1 MEQLLHG
8 GTMLD
13 ELREALD
20 DRQLLLAAAARF
32 AFWFSVAVMIMGRYY
47 RNWALAAVAL
57 GIGIIG
63 GLCFLERRRHAAHLA
78 ALEPDRT
85 R

>member
-1 MEQLLHG
+1 
-8 GTMLD
+8 MLD

-32 AFWFSVAVMIMGRYY
+32 ALWFGVAVMIMGRYY

-57 GIGIIG
+57 GVGIIG
-63 GLCFLERRRHAAHLA
+63 GLCFLERRRYAAHLA
-78 ALEPDRT
+78 TLEHDRT